1 MKTNQYNNRSSKRNE
16 SEFENKYFSDRG
28 GLIRPSSSRMG
39 AGLEDSGNP
48 VNGRKNSQSNVLQN
62 NRSSIN
68 TAANQVINS

>member
-1 MKTNQYNNRSSKRNE
+1 
-16 SEFENKYFSDRG
+16 
-28 GLIRPSSSRMG
+28 MG

-48 VNGRKNSQSNVLQN
+48 IDGRKNSQSNVLSN

>member
-1 MKTNQYNNRSSKRNE
+1 MKQNQFNNRTSKRNE
-16 SEFENKYFSDRG
+16 PEFDNKYFSDRG

-48 VNGRKNSQSNVLQN
+48 IDGRKNSQSNVLSN

-68 TAANQVINS
+68 TAAN